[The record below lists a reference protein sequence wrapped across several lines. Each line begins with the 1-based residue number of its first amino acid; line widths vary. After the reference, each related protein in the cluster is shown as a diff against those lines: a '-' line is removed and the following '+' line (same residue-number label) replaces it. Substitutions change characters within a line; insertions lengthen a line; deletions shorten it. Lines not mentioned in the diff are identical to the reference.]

1 MDERQIREEQ
11 IEGERIDSK
20 PEIETEVVAQTQEA
34 AARFDKGSAGKK
46 SEQAAALQEPMV
58 RGYPRF
64 ALLTLGYA
72 FFYTLC
78 LYQNGNGI
86 TFPIFTAGTIM
97 YFYWCFQWLGI
108 AFKKKSFWYLAAIEL
123 LGISTFLTGDQ
134 RIITL
139 NKIGIFLLVI
149 CFLLHTVY
157 EDKQWDFSKYTGAFF
172 TTIFMSLF
180 YIGKPVSDGIA
191 YRRLQD
197 VQQGDKKNGQIKYIM
212 LGLAICMPLV
222 LIVLLLL
229 AGADAVFADFFVQM
243 FSADS
248 EISMI
253 QNTIKIVLLTGAVFF
268 VAYMLVAYLS
278 HREIKEE
285 VGNRVCYEPAVA
297 ITVALVL
304 SVIYVLFCWIQIRYL
319 FVGGALGQLT
329 LPKGM
334 SYSQYA
340 RSGFFQLLFVCIL
353 NLVIVLLG
361 MYRFRESKLLKALLC
376 VITGCTYIMTAS
388 SALRM
393 ILYIQYKY
401 LTFLRIFVLW
411 SLAVIAL
418 LFVGVLLSIIKKE
431 FPLFRYSVVVVT
443 CSYLLLSFARPD
455 YWIAKVNTENMEK
468 GNQYEFFRHTPVYD
482 DVEFLAKELGS
493 DAAPVIMKEEALKAY
508 ENWDEEDYLERSG
521 EFNWFYAR
529 SYEYYDYGEEEK
541 QKKEYFKENWRS
553 IYIYRMDGLTKDM
566 GIRDFNLSGYLAK
579 VK

>member
-1 MDERQIREEQ
+1 MDEKQIKE
-11 IEGERIDSK
+11 ERINPK
-20 PEIETEVVAQTQEA
+20 PETEIMTQTQEGG
-34 AARFDKGSAGKK
+34 ARIDEGAAGKK
-46 SEQAAALQEPMV
+46 SDQTAAAYEPMICS
-58 RGYPRF
+58 YPKF

-78 LYQNGNGI
+78 LYQNGSGI
-86 TFPIFTAGTIM
+86 TFPIFTAGTLI
-97 YFYWCFQWLGI
+97 YFYGCFQWLGI
-108 AFKKKSFWYLAAIEL
+108 AFKRNSFLYLAAIEL

-139 NKIGIFLLVI
+139 NKLGIFLLLI

-191 YRRLQD
+191 YRRLQN
-197 VQQGDKKNGQIKYIM
+197 VQEDKKKNGQIKYIL
-212 LGLAICMPLV
+212 LGLAICIPLV
-222 LIVLLLL
+222 LLVLLLL
-229 AGADAVFADFFVQM
+229 AGADAVFADFFVRM

-248 EISMI
+248 VISMI
-253 QNTIKIVLLTGAVFF
+253 WNAIKIVLLTGTVFF
-268 VAYMLVAYLS
+268 AAYMLVAYLN

-285 VGNRVCYEPAVA
+285 VGKRVCYEPAVA
-297 ITVALVL
+297 ITVALAL
-304 SVIYVLFCWIQIRYL
+304 SVIYVFFCWIQIRYL
-319 FVGGALGQLT
+319 FVGGAFGQLA

-443 CSYLLLSFARPD
+443 CAYLLLSFARPD

-468 GNQYEFFRHTPVYD
+468 ENQYEFFRHTPVYD

-493 DAAPVIMKEEALKAY
+493 DAAPVIMSEESLKAY
-508 ENWDEEDYLERSG
+508 KSWDAEDYLEKSG
-521 EFNWFYAR
+521 ELDWFYGR
-529 SYEYYDYGEEEK
+529 SYAYYDYEEEEK
-541 QKKEYFKENWRS
+541 QKKEYFGENWRS

-566 GIRDFNLSGYLAK
+566 GIRNFNLSKYLARIQ
-579 VK
+579 